1 LNGVVGSGADRS
13 LHREALNRKLAMRGY
28 NIDYIDGVPLKITID
43 ALLFY
48 EDSPEEYPLVE
59 KNGVWK

>member
-13 LHREALNRKLAMRGY
+13 LHREALNRKLAMHGY

-48 EDSPEEYPLVE
+48 EDSPEEYLMM
-59 KNGVWK
+59 